1 MEEAPQQAAPEP
13 QPEEPEGPVGF
24 ENGGRVGKTRAA
36 AEKLLR
42 VLHGGPSSVTPEA
55 GRAMDVTTDPGYA
68 VKRGADKMLGRSGP
82 PMVSKF
88 DIPSGRMLQFEEQ
101 YSPEDVALMK
111 RYFNKLPQ
119 GQAMKGEDIWDAA
132 QGRDVIMEGIA
143 KAGGFAGYERPNTG
157 AVGKGQWFRVTE
169 PEELKRGKAR
179 GGLAQATKP
188 L

>member
-1 MEEAPQQAAPEP
+1 
-13 QPEEPEGPVGF
+13 
-24 ENGGRVGKTRAA
+24 
-36 AEKLLR
+36 
-42 VLHGGPSSVTPEA
+42 
-55 GRAMDVTTDPGYA
+55 
-68 VKRGADKMLGRSGP
+68 
-82 PMVSKF
+82 MVSKF
-88 DIPSGRMLQFEEQ
+88 DIPSGRLLQFEEQ

-169 PEELKRGKAR
+169 PEELKSGKAR